1 MLNTSRR
8 LQMAFYNCFLESA
21 PCIRQEQHQHREDFQ
36 TPASMSK
43 IITSFAGFVKL
54 PKFIMGPTCARPGPM
69 LFKVAAM
76 AVKFV
81 TISKPSRLMSRKET
95 TKMKKYAPINT
106 LVVRM
111 VSWLS
116 SLPSMRTGPPPAG
129 AVPA

>member
-1 MLNTSRR
+1 
-8 LQMAFYNCFLESA
+8 
-21 PCIRQEQHQHREDFQ
+21 
-36 TPASMSK
+36 
-43 IITSFAGFVKL
+43 
-54 PKFIMGPTCARPGPM
+54 M

-81 TISKPSRLMSRKET
+81 TISKPSRLISRKDT

-116 SLPSMRTGPPPAG
+116 SLPSMRKMCIRDR
-129 AVPA
+129 